1 MTVAKRIRGQ
11 FQPLFDPASE
21 PLSPE
26 ILAINDYIRSHAGY
40 SLYDAQLAVAEAVKR
55 QLQRHKSSI
64 IVAECGSGKSKIGA
78 TAMAAVYALRA
89 EQAGRGR
96 QKTFNVIL
104 SPSHVANKWAREI
117 SETLPDTA
125 GVVVCSNTELD
136 RLYDLYEKGDK
147 SIYAIITKEKAR
159 DGFMKRPAVI
169 WKPASR
175 GVSLPG
181 LPGAY

>member
-1 MTVAKRIRGQ
+1 M
-11 FQPLFDPASE
+11 
-21 PLSPE
+21 
-26 ILAINDYIRSHAGY
+26 
-40 SLYDAQLAVAEAVKR
+40 AEAVKR

-169 WKPASR
+169 WNR
-175 GVSLPG
+175 RQ
-181 LPGAY
+181 GAYLCPDCLEPIEASFTEDGIRKEGQVNR